1 MKARFWWDANDPP
14 HTFPR
19 GMANYTATM
28 MDTIYAICVEE
39 AENVQA
45 FMRLNA
51 VWKDSCMPGR
61 EYLKAR
67 AIRDDAAYLIGI
79 EAYYDH
85 ELYLSRCPQPPF
97 PFGIAHETYTFEKA
111 GVISI
116 ILPRRQ
122 NTVLGN
128 EAPRIW
134 DRIRALFL

>member
-1 MKARFWWDANDPP
+1 MKASFQWETPPSPFFSTYTTAYGRMIMDA
-14 HTFPR
+14 
-19 GMANYTATM
+19 
-28 MDTIYAICVEE
+28 IYEICVEE

-45 FMRLNA
+45 FMRANA

-67 AIRDDAAYLIGI
+67 AIRDDDAWEVGI
-79 EAYYDH
+79 DAYYDH

-97 PFGIAHETYTFEKA
+97 PFGIAHETFTFAKV
-111 GVISI
+111 GIISI
-116 ILPRRQ
+116 ILPRRA
-122 NTVLGN
+122 NTVLGD